1 MITKIEWKNGL
12 WIATLDV
19 NGEREEAVSR
29 VDFDDMIRVS
39 RRVIAQSKLAMA
51 A

>member
-1 MITKIEWKNGL
+1 MITKIEWDGKL
-12 WIATLDV
+12 WIATLDI
-19 NGEREEAVSR
+19 NGEREEAASR
-29 VDFDDMIRVS
+29 VDFDDMIRVA

>member
-12 WIATLDV
+12 WIATLDI
-19 NGEREEAVSR
+19 NGGREEAVSR
-29 VDFDDMIRVS
+29 RDFDDMIRVA
-39 RRVIAQSKLAMA
+39 RRLIAQSKGAMA